1 MTAVLSFPL
10 PFERDQLEFDRN
22 RTSNYLRAVDE
33 ASALWCAV
41 AHGRDRLGLALRINA
56 LAAQLGHLARYR
68 RECLEDAVQL
78 SDGFFVELRLVPD
91 MLRSMLGSAA
101 ND

>member
-41 AHGRDRLGLALRINA
+41 AATSNS
-56 LAAQLGHLARYR
+56 AR
-68 RECLEDAVQL
+68 C
-78 SDGFFVELRLVPD
+78 
-91 MLRSMLGSAA
+91 
-101 ND
+101 

>member
-33 ASALWCAV
+33 ASALWGAV
-41 AHGRDRLGLALRINA
+41 VHGRDRLA
-56 LAAQLGHLARYR
+56 LAQRIDALVAQMGHLARYR
-68 RECLEDAVQL
+68 PECLDDAVQL
-78 SDGFFVELRLVPD
+78 ANGFFVELRLVPD
-91 MLRSMLGSAA
+91 MLRLMLGRAA